1 MLRVTVRR
9 TCWTVVVVVITMVSI
24 MAAIGAAITK
34 VATTTVA
41 IIRMMTIIGT
51 RAADITIAGI
61 TMTVATMAAVA
72 AAKVVVDGKVVVG
85 SGNGLGCSGS
95 HKQHSR
101 LVWYGSVWGI
111 VQGMEVN
118 AGLFVWEGVTG

>member
-1 MLRVTVRR
+1 
-9 TCWTVVVVVITMVSI
+9 
-24 MAAIGAAITK
+24 
-34 VATTTVA
+34 
-41 IIRMMTIIGT
+41 MMTIIGT

>member
-1 MLRVTVRR
+1 
-9 TCWTVVVVVITMVSI
+9 
-24 MAAIGAAITK
+24 
-34 VATTTVA
+34 
-41 IIRMMTIIGT
+41 
-51 RAADITIAGI
+51 
-61 TMTVATMAAVA
+61 MAAVA
-72 AAKVVVDGKVVVG
+72 VAKVVVVDGKVVVG

-118 AGLFVWEGVTG
+118 AGLFV